1 MKAIISGGGTGG
13 HIFPALSIA
22 GALRKADPE
31 CGILFV
37 GAKGRMEMEKVPAAG
52 YRIIGLPVAGFQR
65 RLALSN
71 LKLPFLLASSMMKAR
86 KIIRDF
92 RPDIVIGVG
101 GYASVPM
108 LKAAQ
113 RAGVPTI
120 IQEQNS
126 VAGLSNRMLG
136 KKAAKI
142 CVAYEGMEKYF
153 PQEHIVMTG
162 NPIREGICKASAEQH
177 EEGIRHFGLDPG
189 KKCLLVVGGSLGC
202 RTLNDAMMQWIAEGG
217 DKTDGIQVIWQYG
230 KYYGQ
235 QVASFLSGADIGANV
250 KASEFIGRMD
260 MAYAAADLV
269 VSRAGAG
276 TISELCAAAKATV
289 FVPSPNVTDNHQY
302 HNAEALCR
310 KDAALLVED
319 RDARQQLMP
328 LVLKTLHDDAKIRM
342 LEDNISAL
350 AMDDAADRIVRVILD
365 VTAGRETGK
374 K

>member
-22 GALRKADPE
+22 GALRKAAPD
-31 CGILFV
+31 CDILFV

-65 RLALSN
+65 RLTLAN
-71 LKLPFLLASSMMKAR
+71 LKLPFLLASSMLKAR

-113 RAGVPTI
+113 RAGVPTV

-153 PQEHIVMTG
+153 PQESIVMTG
-162 NPIREGICKASAEQH
+162 NPIRDGIRKATPEEH
-177 EEGIRHFGLDPG
+177 EEGIRHFGLDPA

-202 RTLNDAMMQWIAEGG
+202 RTLNNAMMQWIAAGG

-230 KYYGQ
+230 KYYRQ
-235 QVASFLSGADIGANV
+235 EVETFLKGAAPGDNV
-250 KASEFIGRMD
+250 KACEFISRMD

-276 TISELCAAAKATV
+276 TISELCAASKATV

-319 RDARQQLMP
+319 QHAQQQLMP
-328 LVLKTLHDDAKIRM
+328 LVLETLRDERQIRT
-342 LEDNISAL
+342 LEGNIGAL
-350 AMDDAADRIVRVILD
+350 AMADAADRIVRVIGE
-365 VTAGRETGK
+365 VTGRLK
-374 K
+374 KK